1 MRECTAAPCGAL
13 IRQHRG
19 GGEDRILGGS
29 WSLALELVNMAELP
43 ESVPKKELWDTQPN
57 QEEVW
62 GGGGLLLFLPPL
74 ILWQDAGD
82 L

>member
-1 MRECTAAPCGAL
+1 M
-13 IRQHRG
+13 
-19 GGEDRILGGS
+19 GGS
-29 WSLALELVNMAELP
+29 WSLALEPVNMAELL

-57 QEEVW
+57 QEEV
-62 GGGGLLLFLPPL
+62 GGGVLLLFLPPF